1 MACWRRERA
10 EFQSWKAGPVTL
22 LVRDAT
28 PGDCDLLGRLVDFYF
43 HDFSEFDGR
52 DVEADG
58 SYHYA
63 WLDAYWTDAGRKAYL
78 FEVDGHPA
86 GFALVRLTDPIE
98 LAEFFMLRKYRRSG
112 LGTVAARE
120 VIARHSGQW
129 VISQISSNK
138 SATAFWRRAIPAPFD
153 ERQLSDGHIE
163 QHFTTGR

>member
-1 MACWRRERA
+1 M
-10 EFQSWKAGPVTL
+10 
-22 LVRDAT
+22 RDAT
-28 PGDCDLLGRLVDFYF
+28 PRDRSLLGRLVDYYF

-63 WLDAYWTDAGRKAYL
+63 WLEAYWIDADRKAYL

-86 GFALVRLTDPIE
+86 GFALVKLTDPID
-98 LAEFFMLRKYRRSG
+98 LAEFFILRKYRRRG

-138 SATAFWRRAIPAPFD
+138 LATAFWRRAIPAPFE
-153 ERQLSDGHIE
+153 ERQLSNGHIE
-163 QHFTTGR
+163 QRFTTAR